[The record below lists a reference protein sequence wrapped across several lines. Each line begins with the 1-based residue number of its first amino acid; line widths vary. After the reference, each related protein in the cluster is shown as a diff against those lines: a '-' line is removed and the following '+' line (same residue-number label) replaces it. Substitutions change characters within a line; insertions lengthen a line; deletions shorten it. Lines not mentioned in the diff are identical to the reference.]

1 MLKILAIETSTDA
14 CSAALMLGD
23 AISSSFALAPKE
35 HSKLILPM
43 INSLLLAANLQLKD
57 MNAIAFGS
65 GPGSFTGVRLAAS
78 LVQGLAY
85 GVNLPVIKVSSLRVL
100 AQGAWEKHAVN
111 KAFVVQDARVN
122 EVYTA
127 QYALDADGL
136 MQVVAPDSLQKPEE
150 LLLPEQLDTWHKI
163 GTGWEIYHNIL
174 QRRCTL
180 EKIISYN
187 YPEAQFVTKL
197 AAEDY
202 RAGKLINPEEALPC
216 YLRDA
221 IAWKKHNLKG
231 SDQQ

>member
-23 AISSSFALAPKE
+23 TVSSSFALAPKE

-57 MNAIAFGS
+57 MDAIAFGF

-85 GVNLPVIKVSSLRVL
+85 GANLPVIKVSSLQAL

-111 KAFVVQDARVN
+111 KVFVVQDARVN

-136 MQVVAPDSLQKPEE
+136 MQAVALDSLQNPAE
-150 LLLPEQLDTWHKI
+150 LVLPEQLETWYKI
-163 GTGWEIYHNIL
+163 GNGWEVYYNIL

-187 YPEAQFVTKL
+187 HPEAQFIAKL
-197 AAEDY
+197 AAKDY
-202 RAGKLINPEEALPC
+202 RAGKLIKPEQALPC

-221 IAWKKHNLKG
+221 VQWKKHNSKG
-231 SDQQ
+231 SDQK